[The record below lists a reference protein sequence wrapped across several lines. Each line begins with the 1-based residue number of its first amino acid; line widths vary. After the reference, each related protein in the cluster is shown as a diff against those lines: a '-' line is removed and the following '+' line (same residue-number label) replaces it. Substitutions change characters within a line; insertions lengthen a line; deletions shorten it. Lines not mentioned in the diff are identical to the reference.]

1 MSSHLV
7 ESGGVEPHPVLHKDP
22 VFKTGR
28 GTNSP
33 ASLSIIWRSQGDSN
47 PCRRRD
53 KPLYSPGYT
62 MGPKTGA
69 TDGNRTRLNRIDNP
83 VPYPEDYC
91 GIKLICKERPQSF
104 TCSTVYVN
112 ILSFDIKASTLN
124 LYRGCCEQHL
134 QNLVLRTGFDPASPT

>member
-1 MSSHLV
+1 MSSYLV

-91 GIKLICKERPQSF
+91 GKL
-104 TCSTVYVN
+104 
-112 ILSFDIKASTLN
+112 ASCTGIDPVPTPWKGVDLASN
-124 LYRGCCEQHL
+124 LAGYD
-134 QNLVLRTGFDPASPT
+134 LVLHDRIELP